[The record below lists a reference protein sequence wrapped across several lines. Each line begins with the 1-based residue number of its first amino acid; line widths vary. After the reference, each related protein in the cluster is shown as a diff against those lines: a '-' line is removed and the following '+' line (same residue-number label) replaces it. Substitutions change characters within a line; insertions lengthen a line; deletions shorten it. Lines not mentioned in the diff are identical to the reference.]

1 MLAKKL
7 HFAFKYGR
15 LWSVWRWFRRRNLTT
30 IRLSNGRPFVLFK
43 AIVKTEMAHAT
54 VGPINNARTLSRS
67 CILHVRQHVRTDTE
81 SKGNTRVAQL
91 LADDLWGDARGQANE
106 RVAAENTIC
115 RDAFTL
121 HLKVCVEYVCESSE
135 FVDLAA
141 FAFQQNQ

>member
-1 MLAKKL
+1 VLAKKL

-54 VGPINNARTLSRS
+54 VGPINNARTLSR
-67 CILHVRQHVRTDTE
+67 
-81 SKGNTRVAQL
+81 VAQL